1 MGSSSDIPAAR
12 NAVRVLAFLASQAGP
27 SSAAAI
33 AQRLELPR
41 STVYHLLA
49 VLSAERFVTHLAEE
63 RRYGLGLAALGLG
76 SAYARQAPL
85 TRLARPIVARLVDA
99 TGQSAH
105 VAVLHGREVLYLV
118 EERAPGRPTLV
129 TEVDVRLPSQ
139 LTASGRAILAGLPAA
154 QVRALFPSPATFAD
168 RTGTGPRSLRELRE
182 LLREVRRRGY
192 ATEDGDVTTGLASVA
207 HAAIDHT
214 GRPVAGIAL
223 TFLATEVSGERRA
236 QLAAAAG
243 DAAAELSRRLGS
255 RPRTS

>member
-105 VAVLHGREVLYLV
+105 VAVLHGRE
-118 EERAPGRPTLV
+118 
-129 TEVDVRLPSQ
+129 
-139 LTASGRAILAGLPAA
+139 LTASGRAILAGLPAG

-207 HAAIDHT
+207 HAAVDHT